1 MPTTAPNAD
10 SRLFSVLRTLQAER
24 DRLRPLGVRHLS
36 VFGSTARDE
45 ARDDSDVDLIVDLDP
60 DRQIDIFDLASIAAE
75 VEALLGRPVDLVRRG
90 ALKPHVAEQALKD
103 EVRAF

>member
-1 MPTTAPNAD
+1 MPTTAPNANG
-10 SRLFSVLRTLQAER
+10 RLSSVLRTLQAER

-45 ARDDSDVDLIVDLDP
+45 ARDDSDVDLIIDLDP

-75 VEALLGRPVDLVRRG
+75 VEAMLGRPVDLVRRG

>member
-1 MPTTAPNAD
+1 MPTPALTSD
-10 SRLFSVLRTLQAER
+10 GRLSSVLRTLQAER

-36 VFGSTARDE
+36 VFGSTARRE
-45 ARDDSDVDLIVDLDP
+45 ARDDSDVDLIIDLDSE
-60 DRQIDIFDLASIAAE
+60 REIDIFDLASIAAE
-75 VEALLGRPVDLVRRG
+75 VETLLGRPVDLVRRA